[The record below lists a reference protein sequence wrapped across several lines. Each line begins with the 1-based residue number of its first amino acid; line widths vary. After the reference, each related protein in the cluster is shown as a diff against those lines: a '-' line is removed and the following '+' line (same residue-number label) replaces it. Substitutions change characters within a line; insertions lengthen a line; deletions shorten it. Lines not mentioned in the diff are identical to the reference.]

1 MPHKNYLI
9 RQAASL
15 LRFARETRN
24 PDVAITLLAK
34 AADFNEKRDAPRT
47 NASSTDASLKAPDV
61 EVET

>member
-24 PDVAITLLAK
+24 PEVATTLLAK
-34 AADFNEKRDAPRT
+34 AADFNEKRVAPRT
-47 NASSTDASLKAPDV
+47 NADPDASLRAPDV
-61 EVET
+61 EVGT